1 MCILILRGPQADPAP
16 LLPMQLPECAG
27 RTLRTLACADVDSL
41 IAGLQA
47 AAGDVEVELV
57 LLDSGDLSPS
67 AHAHAHVHAKALRA
81 ALDALPTPYIELHTD
96 ADQELEPWLHPQHA
110 PLAVVITPH
119 DASRAYAMSLGIAAR
134 CLPSLC
140 APLRAAA

>member
-1 MCILILRGPQADPAP
+1 MCILILCGPQADPAQF
-16 LLPMQLPECAG
+16 LPVMLPECAG
-27 RTLRTLACADVDSL
+27 RALRTVVCTDVDSL
-41 IAGLQA
+41 IAALQA
-47 AAGDVEVELV
+47 AGGDAEVELV
-57 LLDSGDLSPS
+57 LLDSDDLSPS
-67 AHAHAHVHAKALRA
+67 AHLHAKALRA

-96 ADQELEPWLHPQHA
+96 GAQELEPWLHPQHA

-119 DASRAYAMSLGIAAR
+119 DAPRAYAMSLGIAAR

>member
-1 MCILILRGPQADPAP
+1 MCILILCGPQADPAQF
-16 LLPMQLPECAG
+16 LPVMLPECAG
-27 RTLRTLACADVDSL
+27 RALRTVVCTDVDSL
-41 IAGLQA
+41 IAALQA
-47 AAGDVEVELV
+47 AGGDAEVELV

-67 AHAHAHVHAKALRA
+67 AHVHAKALRA

-96 ADQELEPWLHPQHA
+96 GAQELEPWLHPQHA

-119 DASRAYAMSLGIAAR
+119 DAPRAYAMSLGIAAH

>member
-1 MCILILRGPQADPAP
+1 MCILILQGPQADPAQ
-16 LLPMQLPECAG
+16 LAPMQLPECAG
-27 RTLRTLACADVDSL
+27 RGLRTVACADVDTL

-47 AAGDVEVELV
+47 ASSDAEVELV
-57 LLDSGDLSPS
+57 LLDSGDLTLSERVR
-67 AHAHAHVHAKALRA
+67 AQALRA

-119 DASRAYAMSLGIAAR
+119 DAPRAYAMSLGIAAR
-134 CLPSLC
+134 CLPSVR

>member
-1 MCILILRGPQADPAP
+1 MCILILCGPQADPAQF
-16 LLPMQLPECAG
+16 LPVMLPECAG
-27 RTLRTLACADVDSL
+27 RALRTVVCTDVDSL
-41 IAGLQA
+41 IAALQA
-47 AAGDVEVELV
+47 AGGDAEVELV
-57 LLDSGDLSPS
+57 LLDSDDLSPS
-67 AHAHAHVHAKALRA
+67 AHVHAKALRA

-96 ADQELEPWLHPQHA
+96 GAQELEPWLHPQHA

>member
-1 MCILILRGPQADPAP
+1 MCILILCGPQADPAQF
-16 LLPMQLPECAG
+16 LPVMLPECAG
-27 RTLRTLACADVDSL
+27 RALRTVVCTDVDSL
-41 IAGLQA
+41 IAALQA
-47 AAGDVEVELV
+47 AGGDAEVELG

-67 AHAHAHVHAKALRA
+67 AHVHAKALRA

-96 ADQELEPWLHPQHA
+96 GAQELEPWLHPQHA

-119 DASRAYAMSLGIAAR
+119 DAPRAYAMSLGIAAR

>member
-1 MCILILRGPQADPAP
+1 MCILILQGPQADPAQLAP
-16 LLPMQLPECAG
+16 LQLPEFAG
-27 RTLRTLACADVDSL
+27 RALRTLACADVDGL

-47 AAGDVEVELV
+47 AGGDAEVELV
-57 LLDSGDLSPS
+57 LLDSGDLAPS
-67 AHAHAHVHAKALRA
+67 ARAQVHATALRA
-81 ALDALPTPYIELHTD
+81 ALDALHTPYIELHTD

-119 DASRAYAMSLGIAAR
+119 DAPRAYAMSLGIAAR

>member
-1 MCILILRGPQADPAP
+1 MCILILCGPQADPAQF
-16 LLPMQLPECAG
+16 LPVMLPECAG
-27 RTLRTLACADVDSL
+27 RALRTVVCTDVDSL
-41 IAGLQA
+41 IAALQA
-47 AAGDVEVELV
+47 AGGDAEVELV

-67 AHAHAHVHAKALRA
+67 AHVHAKALRA

-96 ADQELEPWLHPQHA
+96 GAQELEPWLHPQHA

-119 DASRAYAMSLGIAAR
+119 DAPRAYAMSLGIAAR

>member
-1 MCILILRGPQADPAP
+1 MCILILCGPQADPAQF
-16 LLPMQLPECAG
+16 LPVMLPECAG
-27 RTLRTLACADVDSL
+27 RALRTVVCTDVDSL
-41 IAGLQA
+41 IAALQA
-47 AAGDVEVELV
+47 AGGDAEVELV

-67 AHAHAHVHAKALRA
+67 AHVHAKALRA

-96 ADQELEPWLHPQHA
+96 GAQELEPWLHPQHA

-119 DASRAYAMSLGIAAR
+119 DASCAYAMSLGIAAR
-134 CLPSLC
+134 CLLSLH

>member
-1 MCILILRGPQADPAP
+1 MCILILCGPQADPAQF
-16 LLPMQLPECAG
+16 LPVMLPECAG
-27 RTLRTLACADVDSL
+27 RALRTVVCTDVDSL
-41 IAGLQA
+41 IAALQA
-47 AAGDVEVELV
+47 AGGDAEVELV

-67 AHAHAHVHAKALRA
+67 AHVHAKALRA

-96 ADQELEPWLHPQHA
+96 GAQELEPWLHPQHA

-119 DASRAYAMSLGIAAR
+119 DAPRAYAMSLGIAAR

-140 APLRAAA
+140 APLRTAA

>member
-1 MCILILRGPQADPAP
+1 MCILILCGPQADPAQF
-16 LLPMQLPECAG
+16 LPVMLPECAG
-27 RTLRTLACADVDSL
+27 RALRTVVCTDVDSL
-41 IAGLQA
+41 IAALQA
-47 AAGDVEVELV
+47 AGGDAEVELV

-67 AHAHAHVHAKALRA
+67 AHVHAKALRA

-96 ADQELEPWLHPQHA
+96 GAQELEPWLHPQHA

-134 CLPSLC
+134 CLLSLH

>member
-1 MCILILRGPQADPAP
+1 MCILILQGPQADPAP

-27 RTLRTLACADVDSL
+27 RTLRMLAYADVDSL

-47 AAGDVEVELV
+47 AGADVEVELV

-67 AHAHAHVHAKALRA
+67 AHVHAKTLRA

-96 ADQELEPWLHPQHA
+96 AAQELEPWLHPQHA

-119 DASRAYAMSLGIAAR
+119 DAPRAYAMSLGIAAR

>member
-1 MCILILRGPQADPAP
+1 MCILILCGPQADPAQF
-16 LLPMQLPECAG
+16 LPVMLPECAG
-27 RTLRTLACADVDSL
+27 RALRTVVCTDVDSL
-41 IAGLQA
+41 IAALQA
-47 AAGDVEVELV
+47 AGGDAEVELV

-67 AHAHAHVHAKALRA
+67 AHVHAKALRA

-96 ADQELEPWLHPQHA
+96 GAQELEPWLHPQHA

-119 DASRAYAMSLGIAAR
+119 DASRAYAISLGIAAR
-134 CLPSLC
+134 CLPSLH

>member
-1 MCILILRGPQADPAP
+1 MCILILRGPQSDAMSVAP
-16 LLPMQLPECAG
+16 LPLPLCAG
-27 RTLRTLACADVDSL
+27 RDLRTLACADLASL

-47 AAGDVEVELV
+47 AGGDSDVELV
-57 LLDSGDLSPS
+57 LLDSGDLPLSERS
-67 AHAHAHVHAKALRA
+67 CARALRA
-81 ALDALPTPYIELHTD
+81 AVDALPTPYIELHTD
-96 ADQELEPWLHPQHA
+96 AGQELEPWLHPQHA

-140 APLRAAA
+140 APLRVAA

>member
-1 MCILILRGPQADPAP
+1 MCILILCGPQADPAQF
-16 LLPMQLPECAG
+16 LPVMLPECAG
-27 RTLRTLACADVDSL
+27 RALRTVVCTDVDSL
-41 IAGLQA
+41 IAALQA
-47 AAGDVEVELV
+47 AGGDAEVELV
-57 LLDSGDLSPS
+57 LLDSDDLSPS
-67 AHAHAHVHAKALRA
+67 AHVHAKALRA

-96 ADQELEPWLHPQHA
+96 GAQELEPWLHPQHA

-119 DASRAYAMSLGIAAR
+119 DAPRAYAMSLGIAAR

>member
-1 MCILILRGPQADPAP
+1 MCILILCGPQADPAQF
-16 LLPMQLPECAG
+16 LPVMLPECAG
-27 RTLRTLACADVDSL
+27 RALRTVVCTDVDSL
-41 IAGLQA
+41 IAALQA
-47 AAGDVEVELV
+47 AGGDAEVELV

-67 AHAHAHVHAKALRA
+67 AHVHAKALRA

-96 ADQELEPWLHPQHA
+96 GAQELEPWLHPQHA

-134 CLPSLC
+134 CLPSLH